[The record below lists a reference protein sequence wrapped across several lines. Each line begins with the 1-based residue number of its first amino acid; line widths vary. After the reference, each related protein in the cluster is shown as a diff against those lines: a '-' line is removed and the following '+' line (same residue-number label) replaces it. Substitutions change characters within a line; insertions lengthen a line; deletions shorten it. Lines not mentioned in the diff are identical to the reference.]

1 MQHIPRLA
9 LFPDGT
15 TVGPHGHLVI
25 GGCDAVGLAREFG
38 TPLYVFDEATLRR
51 KCVEF
56 KTEFGKRYPRP
67 SVVYASKA
75 FFNRALGLILKEE
88 EMGLDVVS
96 GGEVAVA
103 QSVGFPFAKVYFHGN
118 NKTEDEMKLALD
130 ASIGYFVVD
139 NFHELAVL
147 NRLAKGQGIIQNI
160 LLRLTPG
167 VDPHTHS
174 HTTTGVLDVKFG
186 FPMIKGIAE
195 KAVAEAMSCSHL
207 KLVGLHCHLGSPIF
221 EMEPYEKAIDIMMRF
236 AAEMKERHAFE
247 MQEFSVGGGYAVQYL
262 VDVPAPS
269 VAQYAEAITARLQA
283 RCREMVLPLPRLVL
297 EPGRAIVA
305 QAGVALYK
313 VGAVKNIPG
322 VRRYVCVDG
331 GMSDNIRPA
340 LYGAKYEALI
350 ANNVGQGDSERVTV
364 AGKLCE
370 SGDILIKDI
379 MLPPVS
385 AGDLMA
391 VPVSGAY
398 CIPMSSNYNL
408 ALKPAIVLV
417 KEGRARLIR
426 RRETHQDLMRCDL
439 IRARAVECGQ

>member
-1 MQHIPRLA
+1 
-9 LFPDGT
+9 
-15 TVGPHGHLVI
+15 
-25 GGCDAVGLAREFG
+25 
-38 TPLYVFDEATLRR
+38 
-51 KCVEF
+51 
-56 KTEFGKRYPRP
+56 TEFGKRYPRT

-103 QSVGFPFAKVYFHGN
+103 QSVAFPFAKVYFHGN

-130 ASIGYFVVD
+130 ASIGHFVVD

-269 VAQYAEAITARLQA
+269 VAQYAEAITVRLQA